1 MPRYRTLWLKCG
13 RHLVT
18 HIGSIVYMQLS
29 TMCDTA
35 PPFFALLVHPTPHE
49 GARFPCRAAS
59 LLPCLDL
66 YIPRSSSFLCP
77 PPAYYLPNLPSIVHT
92 CLSSIF
98 CILAGLC
105 FLKLRRHLE
114 VGNILTFKAIQNCNG
129 SSFWFGV
136 EQHTRVVYLMKL
148 IIPNSP
154 SNEPQPT
161 HPYNHQ

>member
-1 MPRYRTLWLKCG
+1 LLLLELLLLYYMPRYRTLWLKCG

-114 VGNILTFKAIQNCNG
+114 VGNIPTSKQFKIATDPHFDLE
-129 SSFWFGV
+129 SSN
-136 EQHTRVVYLMKL
+136 TRVSS
-148 IIPNSP
+148 I
-154 SNEPQPT
+154 
-161 HPYNHQ
+161 